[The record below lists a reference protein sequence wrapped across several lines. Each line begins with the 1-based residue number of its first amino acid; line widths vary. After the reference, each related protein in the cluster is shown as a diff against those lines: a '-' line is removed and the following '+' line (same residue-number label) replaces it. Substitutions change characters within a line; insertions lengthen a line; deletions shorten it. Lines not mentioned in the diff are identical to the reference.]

1 MKCDRF
7 RTWLEDRDLYDVSE
21 ADKAHRHATECQYC
35 NEMLRKDEIL
45 DRYIARALAAQQVPA
60 GLSER
65 IDLNLAGQTPERSRK
80 GTFTMIAAL
89 CLLILAT
96 VFFHGGRQRFGTMEE
111 LATYALL
118 DHQKHDY
125 GEAIFERVVDAGN
138 WLAINGWRAAAPPAL
153 ILEGYTVKG
162 AKICRLG
169 HCQAVHLIYEKEG
182 RLVSVFVLAEG
193 EVGFDLAQ
201 ERVFSLVIEGHG
213 VRILRQQ
220 SMVYAVI
227 S

>member
-21 ADKAHRHATECQYC
+21 ADRAHRHATECQYC

-45 DRYIARALAAQQVPA
+45 DRYIAGALATRQVPA

-65 IDLNLAGQTPERSRK
+65 IDMSLAGQTPERSKK
-80 GTFTMIAAL
+80 GTFAIVAAL
-89 CLLILAT
+89 CLLLLVT
-96 VFFHGGRQRFGTMEE
+96 VFFHGGRQRFGTMED

-125 GEAIFERVVDAGN
+125 GVANFETVVDAGM
-138 WLAINGWRAAAPPAL
+138 WLETNGWGEAAPPAL
-153 ILEGYTVKG
+153 IMEGYTVKG
-162 AKICRLG
+162 ARICRLG

-201 ERVFSLVIEGHG
+201 GRVFSLVIEGHG
-213 VRILRQQ
+213 VKILRQQ
-220 SMVYAVI
+220 NMVYAVI
-227 S
+227 T